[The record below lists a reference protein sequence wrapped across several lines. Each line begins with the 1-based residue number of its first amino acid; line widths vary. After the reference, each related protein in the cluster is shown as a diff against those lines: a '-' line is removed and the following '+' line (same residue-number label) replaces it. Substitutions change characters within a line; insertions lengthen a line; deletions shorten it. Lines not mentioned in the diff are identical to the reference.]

1 MPSFSRRHAIMGLA
15 ALLLAGLLAA
25 THSDAVAH
33 VAHLLATKLTLE
45 KFLRQIANI
54 SLLSLGLVALAL
66 AIELAAVGW
75 KASSLRRLLVR
86 TTASSRIDLLMFALV
101 QLNVTRILAIMLSF
115 LTFSVVAPHGH
126 GVLAARLG
134 IARFTT
140 ISSPLLGFVACTLVA
155 SLAQYWIHRAQHMS
169 VLWPMHRLHHSAR
182 DMTCITAFRDNIFAD
197 LIIGPLSG
205 LPLSLLVLPETS
217 ILTYQVAASLQDLLV
232 HSAWVSG
239 WGWAGFLIV
248 SPLYHRLHHSVDEAD
263 LNRNFA
269 NILPLWDRLFG
280 TYRAPDGAPITIGVG
295 HAGYDTVAGAAW
307 RMVLDVLEALALALR
322 FGRPLPASAAPTAP
336 AE

>member
-1 MPSFSRRHAIMGLA
+1 MPSFTRRHALMGLA
-15 ALLLAGLLAA
+15 LLLLAGLLAA
-25 THSDAVAH
+25 THADAVVHFAQ
-33 VAHLLATKLTLE
+33 LLASKLTVE
-45 KFLRQIANI
+45 KFLRQVANV
-54 SLLSLGLVALAL
+54 SLLSLGLAALAL
-66 AIELAAVGW
+66 TIELAAVGW
-75 KASSLRRLLVR
+75 QASSLRRLLVR
-86 TTASSRIDLLMFALV
+86 TTASSRVDLLMFALV

-134 IARFTT
+134 IARFTSV
-140 ISSPLLGFVACTLVA
+140 SSPLLGFLACTLVA
-155 SLAQYWIHRAQHMS
+155 SLAQYWVHRAQHMS

-182 DMTCITAFRDNIFAD
+182 DMTCVTAFRDNIFAD

-205 LPLSLLVLPETS
+205 LPLSLLVLPENS

-239 WGWAGFLIV
+239 WGWAGLFIV
-248 SPLYHRLHHSVDEAD
+248 SPLYHRLHHSVDGAD
-263 LNRNFA
+263 LNRNFS

-280 TYRAPDGAPITIGVG
+280 TYKAPGDAPITIGID
-295 HAGYDTVAGAAW
+295 HAGYDSVAGAAR
-307 RMVLDVLEALALALR
+307 RMVLDVLEALALLLR
-322 FGRPLPASAAPTAP
+322 FGRPLRAPAAPTAA